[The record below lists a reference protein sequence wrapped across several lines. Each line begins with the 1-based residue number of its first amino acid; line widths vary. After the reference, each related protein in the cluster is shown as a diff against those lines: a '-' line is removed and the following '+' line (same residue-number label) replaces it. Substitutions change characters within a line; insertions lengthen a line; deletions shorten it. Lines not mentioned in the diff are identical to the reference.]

1 MGFNKLIRTKY
12 NKELFTT
19 PSHSQRFCIF
29 NKFRHF
35 YKYDVSE
42 TDTHNPEDMLE
53 DAERF
58 AAEVYGTKQTKFLTN
73 GSTSGILASVLS
85 VVNGCC
91 DNILLWSQ
99 AHKSHLNAVKLAG
112 ANPIFYNVP
121 LDDDFGVPNGV
132 TVSDVE
138 PYFKNF
144 KIKALLVT
152 SPSYEGFVSDI
163 KALKQLCE
171 KYGTYLIVD
180 EAHGALYPF
189 SDMLPESA
197 IKYADFTIQSL
208 HKTAGGLNPTAL
220 LHVNCDIDL
229 KLEMI
234 TTTSPSYPLL
244 LTIER
249 NIAYL
254 NSSRGKKEL
263 SKLINNIVAMREF
276 LPEYDFGGDDITKIL
291 IKRSGYTGYE
301 LSEKLYSFNIE
312 DERTNSISTMLLTG
326 IGTKKEK
333 LDKLKLALKRI

>member
-42 TDTHNPEDMLE
+42 TDTHKPEEMLE

-121 LDDDFGVPNGV
+121 LDDDFGVPKGL

-197 IKYADFTIQSL
+197 IKYADFVIQSL

-263 SKLINNIVAMREF
+263 SKLINNIVAMRES

-333 LDKLKLALKRI
+333 LEKLKLALKRI

>member
-121 LDDDFGVPNGV
+121 LDDDFGVPKGL

-197 IKYADFTIQSL
+197 IKYADFVIQSL

-263 SKLINNIVAMREF
+263 SKLINNIVAMRES
-276 LPEYDFGGDDITKIL
+276 LHEYDFGGDDITKIL

-333 LDKLKLALKRI
+333 LEKLKLALKRI